1 MAASSTERRESGSAR
16 QTGRESRVAAA
27 APSAKLI
34 ERVRGRLSS
43 ELNARKNRA
52 TERLDEVA
60 ATVRR
65 MGEPLHEAPYEP
77 LGEYVDE
84 AAGRIARLASD
95 LRERDVE
102 DLAHDL
108 GDLARRRPAVFVGAG
123 LAAGI
128 VAARFL
134 KSSSGEVTPRR
145 RVTSPESGGARER
158 ESD

>member
-1 MAASSTERRESGSAR
+1 MTVSRSARRE
-16 QTGRESRVAAA
+16 T
-27 APSAKLI
+27 AKLS

-52 TERLDEVA
+52 TERLDDVA
-60 ATVRR
+60 ETVRR
-65 MGEPLHEAPYEP
+65 MGEPLHETAYAP
-77 LGEYVDE
+77 LGAYVDE
-84 AAGRIARLASD
+84 AASRIAQLASD
-95 LRERDVE
+95 LRDRDVE

-145 RVTSPESGGARER
+145 RVTNPESGGARER